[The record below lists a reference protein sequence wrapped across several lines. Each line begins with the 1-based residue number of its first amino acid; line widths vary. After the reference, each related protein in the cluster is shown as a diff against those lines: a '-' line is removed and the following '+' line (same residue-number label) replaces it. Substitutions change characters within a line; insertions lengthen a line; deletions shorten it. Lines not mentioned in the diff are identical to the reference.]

1 VLDELADQVDVMV
14 NIVWYLIGRSL
25 GAKTFPRGTALRI
38 DAREPPISTSCDESI
53 DLVARGR
60 RIKSGRGAGVSDD
73 ALTTAPS

>member
-1 VLDELADQVDVMV
+1 VLDELAEQVDVMV

-25 GAKTFPRGTALRI
+25 GEKTFPRGMALRI
-38 DAREPPISTSCDESI
+38 DAREPPISTSCDESM
-53 DLVARGR
+53 VARRR